1 MNKQD
6 ALSVTVEKF
15 TNLYGGGILPNVSV
29 RTIIEYYEKL
39 VDGKPVSVT
48 YTPSGIENNFIE
60 DAIGEMEDEYYMD
73 QDNYPDL

>member
-1 MNKQD
+1 MTKQD

-48 YTPSGIENNFIE
+48 YRPSGIERNFIE
-60 DAIGEMEDEYYMD
+60 DHVDEINDEYFMD
-73 QDNYPDL
+73 QDDYPGL